1 MRIIAR
7 FEKREAVRFISHL
20 DIQRLFQRA
29 FRRAQIPLA
38 YSQGFNPHPLLAFA
52 TALSVGYTSEA
63 EWLDIKT
70 ETEFSTEQFIQDVNA
85 ALPEGFCIV
94 EALRVEDNFPSL
106 STIMAA
112 AEYTLSFDEECMP
125 PEELPKTMLAQESIF
140 VVKKTKAG
148 MRNVDIRPLLLDA
161 KSVDARTI
169 RILGRLDAAGS
180 LNIELLLRAM
190 LQQFDDMSFFVHRN
204 CIYSADGSVMP
215 IKPER
220 LS

>member
-7 FEKREAVRFISHL
+7 FEKNEAVRFVSHL

-29 FRRAQIPLA
+29 FRRAGIPLA

-52 TALSVGYTSEA
+52 TALSVGYTSES

-70 ETEFSTEQFIQDVNA
+70 ETEFSTEEFVRLVNSE
-85 ALPEGFCIV
+85 LPVGFRIL
-94 EALRVEDNFPSL
+94 EALRVDDSFPAL
-106 STIMAA
+106 STVMSA
-112 AEYTLSFDEECMP
+112 AEYTLSFQNGFS
-125 PEELPKTMLAQESIF
+125 LPESI
-140 VVKKTKAG
+140 VHDMLERESIIVYKKTKAG

-161 KSVDARTI
+161 KREDKDKL

-180 LNIELLLRAM
+180 LNIELLMHEVLGGAEN
-190 LQQFDDMSFFVHRN
+190 SAYFVHRN
-204 CIYSADGSVMP
+204 RIYSDDGKTMP
-215 IKPER
+215 IKPEK